1 MSAQN
6 TDGTES
12 AQVVRSPPV
21 AKPHHDRRPLL
32 TRGTIRNTSCR
43 QNDITVT

>member
-6 TDGTES
+6 TDGVES

-21 AKPHHDRRPLL
+21 AKTTCVLDDDWRF
-32 TRGTIRNTSCR
+32 
-43 QNDITVT
+43 QA